1 MRFTEQRMFGY
12 VKCVLLGRMHGSW
25 MLLIT
30 ERKLFCF
37 LILSFCKFCFIFRIT
52 LHIWISS
59 RVCQK
64 SEKQTFVDRY
74 RYWINKIAAYYNFEF
89 NIWTCNLFLMFSA
102 WYCALLRTK
111 HHCIPPTYDDSISW
125 KKGEKTLIFVS
136 FWARFPTKARGGV
149 VFSKKQ
155 PPSRPPQAYK
165 HRVRYRADSLMP
177 KSLFYTRAWYGN
189 IIWGITIIQDTSSQN
204 PTYRSSK
211 KKRKKM
217 PSFYF

>member
-37 LILSFCKFCFIFRIT
+37 LIVSFCFIFRIT

-74 RYWINKIAAYYNFEF
+74 WINKIAAYYNFEF
-89 NIWTCNLFLMFSA
+89 NIWTWNLFLMFYA
-102 WYCALLRTK
+102 CYCALLRTF

-125 KKGEKTLIFVS
+125 KKKNAKKTHISES
-136 FWARFPTKARGGV
+136 FWARFPSMAGGV
-149 VFSKKQ
+149 AVLGPK
-155 PPSRPPQAYK
+155 RPPLT
-165 HRVRYRADSLMP
+165 HRKR
-177 KSLFYTRAWYGN
+177 
-189 IIWGITIIQDTSSQN
+189 TSTVCATEQE
-204 PTYRSSK
+204 P
-211 KKRKKM
+211 
-217 PSFYF
+217 